1 MLLIILNDNLSVF
14 HVMPL
19 QHETA
24 ERANAGEYERFGYEI
39 GGTIRALMRCRGVRN
54 KDVGD
59 AINISGNAV
68 SQILSGKSCI
78 QYAKLKKLAAFLDT
92 TPNHI
97 LGVIKPTTERELFRG
112 TLEGA
117 LVALGH
123 SEFEA
128 QEIATIAVAVID
140 RPASAGEPYLRG
152 RQVTEFL
159 VRQLVDSK
167 RQ

>member
-1 MLLIILNDNLSVF
+1 
-14 HVMPL
+14 MPL

-24 ERANAGEYERFGYEI
+24 KRADADEYERFSCEI
-39 GGTIRALMRCRGVRN
+39 GDTIRALMRCRGVRN

-68 SQILSGKSCI
+68 SQILSGKSCM

-97 LGVIKPTTERELFRG
+97 LGVTKPNTERELFRG

-117 LVALGH
+117 LVAFGH

-152 RQVTEFL
+152 RPVTEFL
-159 VRQLVDSK
+159 VRQYVDSK